1 MVTRRQRGLSPCS
14 YTRKVQGSHQRR
26 HHLQYCGE
34 GQRGRFLKIPL
45 ILNLIFH
52 SRCEYS
58 FDKNLPSDHRGIAK
72 FVSNSE
78 LRHPHDL
85 EENRKSKVEQGA
97 PTSSC
102 LGHRGSSWEEVGD
115 GDLTEL
121 TWVRILQP
129 IPGSKFP
136 ISLSCTELRDCLS
149 GPVPSPFSYKVEEL
163 LEVDW
168 CWRKY
173 QAWAGNLWQ
182 FCQIKTNH
190 LFFQT
195 THVDNCR
202 NIESCIF
209 VISVIKKK

>member
-129 IPGSKFP
+129 SFQYH
-136 ISLSCTELRDCLS
+136 SLVQSYETASQDQFLL
-149 GPVPSPFSYKVEEL
+149 PSPTRLKNCWKWIGVGGSIRPEQVTCDSSVRLKLTISFSRLHMLIIVGTLKVASL
-163 LEVDW
+163 
-168 CWRKY
+168 
-173 QAWAGNLWQ
+173 
-182 FCQIKTNH
+182 
-190 LFFQT
+190 
-195 THVDNCR
+195 
-202 NIESCIF
+202 
-209 VISVIKKK
+209 